1 MNQLLL
7 LVLLLV
13 GFCFCGGK
21 YCPSVLRQNK
31 ELLMGVAVGMASY
44 SLLGMEGF
52 TASEKCCK
60 ENRDASCDQGPAS
73 FTEVVEF
80 CAAHFP
86 PTR

>member
-1 MNQLLL
+1 
-7 LVLLLV
+7 
-13 GFCFCGGK
+13 
-21 YCPSVLRQNK
+21 
-31 ELLMGVAVGMASY
+31 MGVAVGMASY

-52 TASEKCCK
+52 TASEDCCK
-60 ENRDASCDQGPAS
+60 ENRAASCDQGPDS